1 MIDELSDELKLSWH
15 SLVLISLQEVWA
27 FGISGPRNCLKIS
40 LSSKYFCHQ
49 KYNEV
54 GDSIKKFFFGPIQL
68 SHELTRRIPT
78 SHVEGGWENFR
89 ACSLSKLITNVT
101 N

>member
-15 SLVLISLQEVWA
+15 SLVSISLQEVWA

-40 LSSKYFCHQ
+40 FT
-49 KYNEV
+49 NEV
-54 GDSIKKFFFGPIQL
+54 GDSIKKFFSGPIQL
-68 SHELTRRIPT
+68 SHELTRRIPM
-78 SHVEGGWENFR
+78 SHGEGGWENFR
-89 ACSLSKLITNVT
+89 TCSLSKLITNAT